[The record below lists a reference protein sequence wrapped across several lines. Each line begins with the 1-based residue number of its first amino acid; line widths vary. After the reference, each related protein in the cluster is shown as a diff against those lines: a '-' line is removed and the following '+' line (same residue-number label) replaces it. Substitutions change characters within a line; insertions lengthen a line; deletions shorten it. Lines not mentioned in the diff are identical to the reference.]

1 MKRRV
6 AGLLL
11 ILTFSATARAQ
22 SCDPRVDDCTVR
34 QALDAFR
41 AAPAALALEREVI
54 ETNTPA
60 SGATF
65 AGQVHNTYQDYLNLF
80 AFAID
85 RVDTADDG
93 NALIVRFVPLRRG
106 MNLLA
111 LTLEVEQPGVAP
123 EVQNAIPAGIRA
135 ATVAEVESSLGETEN
150 LEWGAAWSFAT
161 TWCNPAASGRCW
173 GRTPAAYRDLL
184 GMILSR
190 RIAPADPRVIGAAS
204 NLLVHFPDPIGSVFE
219 RRLSQA
225 TNREALLDALRNLA
239 AAERGAAG
247 IRAPDELKILPHLID
262 GQPQFSLTASYH
274 TPGRL
279 GGPKKI
285 AAALELHAGR
295 ENLNTLRAACPG
307 LTGDGLAACLD
318 QNLSAMAAAP
328 VTDDLVVSLSVHRRL
343 AYEVDDLWL
352 THPVEGLQPVD
363 LPGSLALAFRA
374 QGGRQISTPI
384 TPQPLR
390 ADVSI
395 EGTFTR
401 DDHLRPANRWIG
413 TLTLSVPISGSV
425 IMPVSI
431 TYANKPELLGDPT
444 ERIGAHLGI
453 TYRLPSLLSR

>member
-1 MKRRV
+1 LSARL

-11 ILTFSATARAQ
+11 LLAFSAAAGAQ
-22 SCDPRVDDCTVR
+22 SCDPAVDDCTVR

-41 AAPAALALEREVI
+41 AAPAAQSLEREVI

-123 EVQNAIPAGIRA
+123 QVQRAIPADIRA
-135 ATVAEVESSLGETEN
+135 ATVAEVESSLGQTED
-150 LEWGAAWSFAT
+150 LEWGAAYSFAT
-161 TWCNPAASGRCW
+161 TWCNPTAAGRCW
-173 GRTPAAYRDLL
+173 GRTPSAYRDLL

-204 NLLVHFPDPIGSVFE
+204 NLLVHFPDPVGSVFE

-225 TNREALLDALRNLA
+225 TNREALLDSLRNLA

-247 IRAPDELKILPHLID
+247 IRAPEELKVLPHLID
-262 GQPQFSLTASYH
+262 GQPQLSITASYH

-279 GGPKKI
+279 GGPKEI

-295 ENLNTLRAACPG
+295 ENVNTLRAACPG
-307 LTGDGLAACLD
+307 LTADGLAACLD
-318 QNLSAMAAAP
+318 QQLSAMAAAP
-328 VTDDLVVSLSVHRRL
+328 ATDDLVVSLSVHRRL
-343 AYEVDDLWL
+343 TYEVDDLWL

-363 LPGSLALAFRA
+363 IPGSIALTFRA
-374 QGGRQISTPI
+374 QAGRQIATSM

-390 ADVSI
+390 ADLSI
-395 EGTFTR
+395 EGAFTR
-401 DDHLRPANRWIG
+401 DDDLRPANRWTG

-425 IMPVSI
+425 TMPVSI
-431 TYANKPELLGDPT
+431 VYANKPEYLGDPT
-444 ERIGAHLGI
+444 DRLGAHLGI